1 MNYDVTRPILAY
13 TSGKHLDLRV
23 LHQQSNYRG
32 IHNAI
37 DAHEFANQIDHNLR
51 LYRHDVTYS
60 QLNLLDSHDT
70 PRFLSCASGDK
81 DALKLAWL
89 FLFTYPGAPCI
100 YYGDEIGID
109 GEHDPYCRKSFPWEE
124 NAWDHNLRTYVK
136 DLVTLRKQNRALR
149 RGDFQRLWS
158 ADGIYAFS
166 RSLDVKTVV
175 VGMNASDSP
184 QRAEVAYEAG
194 SAPNVAFGQ
203 ATDVQVQEGRLR
215 FKIPARSGVV
225 LE

>member
-1 MNYDVTRPILAY
+1 VTRPIIAY
-13 TSGKHLDLRV
+13 TSGRHLDRRV

-37 DAHEFANQIDHNLR
+37 DAHEFANQIDHNLH
-51 LYRHDVTYS
+51 LYRHDITYS
-60 QLNLLDSHDT
+60 QLNLIDSHDT
-70 PRFLSCASGDK
+70 PRFLSCVSGDK

-109 GEHDPYCRKSFPWEE
+109 GEQDPYCRKSFLWDE
-124 NAWDHNLRTYVK
+124 NAWDQNLRSYVS
-136 DLVTLRKQNRALR
+136 DLVALRKQNIALR
-149 RGDFQRLWS
+149 RGDFKRLWS

-166 RSLDVKTVV
+166 RSLDAKTFVV
-175 VGMNASDSP
+175 AMNASDSP
-184 QRAEVAYEAG
+184 QQAEVAYEAG
-194 SAPNVAFGQ
+194 STPNVVCGA
-203 ATDVQVQEGRLR
+203 ATDVHAGEGRLR

-225 LE
+225 FE